1 MSFWKKRNK
10 REKIMISVIVVIVL
24 PVAFYFYFY
33 QPLQKDIQVKENKLQ
48 QLQKDFETE
57 EKLAAEKRQLQKD
70 YQRIKKELT
79 SNNQVLTKE
88 SLSELIINLNRLA
101 QKNNLSLLVF
111 KPQKKEQVKSYLKYP
126 VTLQLGGSYQNMLTY
141 LEDVSQLDYFIRV
154 EKIAFSSVANKKN
167 KTDSSPLTLGI
178 EVVGYNISDSSKG
191 D

>member
-1 MSFWKKRNK
+1 
-10 REKIMISVIVVIVL
+10 MISVIVVIVL